1 MDDERAACERRVGTT
16 LRGKWTIDRLVG
28 IGGMAAVYAA
38 THKIGRRE
46 AIKILHPEVAR
57 SKDLRAR
64 FEREAQAVNRFQHPG
79 VVEIRDIDVTE
90 DGAPFLVMELLDG
103 ESLADRI
110 QRLGSIEPGEMLR
123 LMDELLDV
131 LGAAHGQGIIHRD
144 IKLDN
149 LFVEKT
155 GRLKV
160 LDFGIARMR
169 DGVKTAMRTRTGATL
184 GTVSYMAPE
193 QVRGIS
199 VDHRADLFAVGATM
213 FRVIAKRRIHEAR
226 TESELLVKMA
236 TMAAPPLA
244 SVAPETPHGLCLV
257 VDRALAFDRDRRYPD
272 ARTMQA
278 DVRALLHGAAPPHAS
293 ARLAAGDVPSAGAP
307 PLSPMLLSAAAS
319 ADAQAEP
326 PPRPAAPSGARWNE
340 MGSAPAIGSELGP
353 GNSGASSWEAA
364 TMAAP
369 GAPRGS
375 AMDAAQA
382 HGGHPGMAQA
392 APGAPNGPPSALHNT
407 GAGHAGA
414 HGAPPSWQGA
424 GAPHSAPVSLHNTG
438 SGLHNTG
445 PAYGAPAP
453 AHGASAPHSA
463 PAHGASAPHSAPAH
477 GASAPHGAPPHGAS
491 APHGAPAHGASA
503 PHSAPAHGASAPHGA
518 PVSLHNTG
526 SGLHNAGPAYGAL
539 APAHGASAPHG
550 APVSL
555 HNTGSGLHNAGPA
568 YGAPA
573 PRHSAGVPHGAPAS
587 LHNTGSGL
595 HNAGPAYGAPAPPH
609 GASAPYGEQP
619 AAAWAPR
626 HAQPRL
632 PPKLMIPL
640 ALGGVALMI
649 VSVLAIWMA
658 LRDEPQSDAVQHDLL
673 PAQSAS
679 ARPTQLSPSSESTDE
694 SRSNVNEPGSRSNVN
709 EPGSRSNV
717 NEPET
722 MRPDAPNAPA
732 TAPPAST
739 FIIDLT
745 KKKQRTRKSRQD

>member
-16 LRGKWTIDRLVG
+16 LRGKWTIDRLLG

-79 VVEIRDIDVTE
+79 VVEIRDMDVTE

-103 ESLADRI
+103 ESLADRL
-110 QRLGSIEPGEMLR
+110 QRLGNIEAGEMLR
-123 LMDELLDV
+123 FMDELLDV
-131 LGAAHGQGIIHRD
+131 LDAAHGQGIIHRD

-149 LFVEKT
+149 LFVERT

-293 ARLAAGDVPSAGAP
+293 ARLAAGDAPSAGAP
-307 PLSPMLLSAAAS
+307 QLSPMLLAAAAS
-319 ADAQAEP
+319 ADVQAEP

-340 MGSAPAIGSELGP
+340 RGSAPAVGSELGQ
-353 GNSGASSWEAA
+353 GNSGASSWDAA

-369 GAPRGS
+369 GAPGGS
-375 AMDAAQA
+375 GVDMAQA
-382 HGGHPGMAQA
+382 HG
-392 APGAPNGPPSALHNT
+392 S
-407 GAGHAGA
+407 HAGM
-414 HGAPPSWQGA
+414 HGAPASRQ
-424 GAPHSAPVSLHNTG
+424 
-438 SGLHNTG
+438 
-445 PAYGAPAP
+445 
-453 AHGASAPHSA
+453 GASAPHSA
-463 PAHGASAPHSAPAH
+463 PASLHNT
-477 GASAPHGAPPHGAS
+477 GAPYGAANSPHGAS
-491 APHGAPAHGASA
+491 APHGPPA
-503 PHSAPAHGASAPHGA
+503 
-518 PVSLHNTG
+518 SLHNTG
-526 SGLHNAGPAYGAL
+526 SSLHNAGSPYGAL

-550 APVSL
+550 APASL
-555 HNTGSGLHNAGPA
+555 HSTGASLHNAGSP

-573 PRHSAGVPHGAPAS
+573 SLHSAGSSPHNAGSPYGAPAQRHSAGGAHGAPAS
-587 LHNTGSGL
+587 LHNTGAS
-595 HNAGPAYGAPAPPH
+595 YGAPASLH
-609 GASAPYGEQP
+609 NTGASLHNTGASLHNTGASLHNTGASLHNTGASLHNTGASLHNTGASYGAPASAHSASVPYGEQP
-619 AAAWAPR
+619 ATGRAPR
-626 HAQPRL
+626 HAPPKL
-632 PPKLMIPL
+632 PPKLVIPL
-640 ALGGVALMI
+640 ALGGVVLVV
-649 VSVLAIWMA
+649 VSVLAVWMA
-658 LRDEPQSDAVQHDLL
+658 LRDGSQNDPVQHDLL

-679 ARPTQLSPSSESTDE
+679 AGPTQLSPSESTDE
-694 SRSNVNEPGSRSNVN
+694 P
-709 EPGSRSNV
+709 RSNV

-722 MRPDAPNAPA
+722 TRPEATSAPA
-732 TAPPAST
+732 SAPPAST

-745 KKKQRTRKSRQD
+745 EKKRRTRKSRQD

>member
-103 ESLADRI
+103 ESLADRL
-110 QRLGSIEPGEMLR
+110 QRLGNIEMGEMLR

-307 PLSPMLLSAAAS
+307 QLSPMLLAAAAS
-319 ADAQAEP
+319 SDAQAEP

-392 APGAPNGPPSALHNT
+392 VPGAPNGPPSALYNT

-414 HGAPPSWQGA
+414 HGAP
-424 GAPHSAPVSLHNTG
+424 HSAPVSLHSTG
-438 SGLHNTG
+438 SGLHNAG

-463 PAHGASAPHSAPAH
+463 PASLHNTGSGLHNVGPAY
-477 GASAPHGAPPHGAS
+477 GAP
-491 APHGAPAHGASA
+491 APAHGASA
-503 PHSAPAHGASAPHGA
+503 PHSAA
-518 PVSLHNTG
+518 VSLHNTG
-526 SGLHNAGPAYGAL
+526 SGLHNTGPAYGAL

-550 APVSL
+550 PPASL
-555 HNTGSGLHNAGPA
+555 HNTGSGLHNTGPA

-573 PRHSAGVPHGAPAS
+573 SRHSAGVPHGAPAS
-587 LHNTGSGL
+587 LHNTGSSL
-595 HNAGPAYGAPAPPH
+595 HNTGSAYGAPAPQH
-609 GASAPYGEQP
+609 SASAPYGEQP

-632 PPKLMIPL
+632 PPKLVIPL
-640 ALGGVALMI
+640 ALGGVALVI
-649 VSVLAIWMA
+649 VSVLAVWMA
-658 LRDEPQSDAVQHDLL
+658 LRDESQNDAVRHDLL

-679 ARPTQLSPSSESTDE
+679 AGPTQLSPSSESTDE
-694 SRSNVNEPGSRSNVN
+694 SRSNANEPGA
-709 EPGSRSNV
+709 RSNV

-732 TAPPAST
+732 SAPPAST

>member
-16 LRGKWTIDRLVG
+16 LRGKWTIDRLLG

-79 VVEIRDIDVTE
+79 VVEIRDMDVTE

-103 ESLADRI
+103 ESLADRL
-110 QRLGSIEPGEMLR
+110 QRLGNIEPGEMLR
-123 LMDELLDV
+123 FMDELLDV
-131 LGAAHGQGIIHRD
+131 LGAAHEQGIIHRD

-149 LFVEKT
+149 LFVERT

-236 TMAAPPLA
+236 TVAAPPLA
-244 SVAPETPHGLCLV
+244 SVAPETPQGLCLV

-272 ARTMQA
+272 ARTMQT

-307 PLSPMLLSAAAS
+307 QLSPMLLSAAAS
-319 ADAQAEP
+319 ADVQAEP

-340 MGSAPAIGSELGP
+340 VGSAPATGPELGP
-353 GNSGASSWEAA
+353 GNSGASSWDAA

-369 GAPRGS
+369 RAPGGS

-382 HGGHPGMAQA
+382 HGGHPGMAQVV
-392 APGAPNGPPSALHNT
+392 PGAPNGPPSALHHT

-414 HGAPPSWQGA
+414 HGAPPSRQGA
-424 GAPHSAPVSLHNTG
+424 SAPHGAPASLHSTGSGLHNTGPSYGAPASAHGASAPYGAPASLHSTGSGLHNTGPSYGAPASAHGASAPHGPPVSLHNTG

-445 PAYGAPAP
+445 PSYGAPA
-453 AHGASAPHSA
+453 
-463 PAHGASAPHSAPAH
+463 
-477 GASAPHGAPPHGAS
+477 
-491 APHGAPAHGASA
+491 
-503 PHSAPAHGASAPHGA
+503 
-518 PVSLHNTG
+518 SLHNTG
-526 SGLHNAGPAYGAL
+526 S
-539 APAHGASAPHG
+539 APHSASAP
-550 APVSL
+550 
-555 HNTGSGLHNAGPA
+555 
-568 YGAPA
+568 YGAPG
-573 PRHSAGVPHGAPAS
+573 PRQSAGAPHGAPAS

-595 HNAGPAYGAPAPPH
+595 HNTGPSYGAPASLHNTGSAPH
-609 GASAPYGEQP
+609 SASAPYGEQP

-626 HAQPRL
+626 HAQPKL
-632 PPKLMIPL
+632 PSKLVIPL
-640 ALGGVALMI
+640 ALGGVALVL
-649 VSVLAIWMA
+649 VSVIAVWLA
-658 LRDEPQSDAVQHDLL
+658 LRDGSQSDAVQHDLL

-679 ARPTQLSPSSESTDE
+679 AGPTQLSPSESTDE
-694 SRSNVNEPGSRSNVN
+694 SRSNVNEP
-709 EPGSRSNV
+709 
-717 NEPET
+717 ET
-722 MRPDAPNAPA
+722 TRPDAPRAPA
-732 TAPPAST
+732 SAPPAST

-745 KKKQRTRKSRQD
+745 DKKHIDLTDKKQRTRKSRQD

>member
-149 LFVEKT
+149 LFLEKT

-307 PLSPMLLSAAAS
+307 PLSPMLLAAAAS

-340 MGSAPAIGSELGP
+340 VGSAPAIGSELGP

-392 APGAPNGPPSALHNT
+392 VPGAPNGPPSALHNT

-414 HGAPPSWQGA
+414 HGPPPSWQGA
-424 GAPHSAPVSLHNTG
+424 GAPHSAPASLHNTG

-445 PAYGAPAP
+445 PAYGAPAS
-453 AHGASAPHSA
+453 AHGASAPHG
-463 PAHGASAPHSAPAH
+463 PPAPAH
-477 GASAPHGAPPHGAS
+477 GASAPHGPPAPAYGAS
-491 APHGAPAHGASA
+491 V
-503 PHSAPAHGASAPHGA
+503 PHGA

-550 APVSL
+550 PPVSL

-587 LHNTGSGL
+587 LHNTGSSL
-595 HNAGPAYGAPAPPH
+595 HTTGSSYGAPAPPH
-609 GASAPYGEQP
+609 SASAPYGEQP

-632 PPKLMIPL
+632 PPKLVIPL

-649 VSVLAIWMA
+649 VSVLAVWMA

-679 ARPTQLSPSSESTDE
+679 AGPTQLSPSSESTDE

-717 NEPET
+717 NEPAT
-722 MRPDAPNAPA
+722 MRPDATNAPA
-732 TAPPAST
+732 SAPPAST
-739 FIIDLT
+739 FIVDLT

>member
-103 ESLADRI
+103 ESLADRL
-110 QRLGSIEPGEMLR
+110 QRLGNIELGEMLR

-199 VDHRADLFAVGATM
+199 VDHRADLFAAGATM

-244 SVAPETPHGLCLV
+244 SVAPETPHALCLV

-307 PLSPMLLSAAAS
+307 PLSPMLLSASAS
-319 ADAQAEP
+319 ADAQAAP

-353 GNSGASSWEAA
+353 GNGVAPSWEAA

-392 APGAPNGPPSALHNT
+392 VPGAPNGPPSALHNT

-414 HGAPPSWQGA
+414 HGAPPSRQGA
-424 GAPHSAPVSLHNTG
+424 GAPHSAPASLHNTGSGLHSAGPAYGAPAPAHGAGAPHGPPASLHNTG

-445 PAYGAPAP
+445 PAYGAPA
-453 AHGASAPHSA
+453 S
-463 PAHGASAPHSAPAH
+463 
-477 GASAPHGAPPHGAS
+477 
-491 APHGAPAHGASA
+491 
-503 PHSAPAHGASAPHGA
+503 
-518 PVSLHNTG
+518 
-526 SGLHNAGPAYGAL
+526 
-539 APAHGASAPHG
+539 
-550 APVSL
+550 
-555 HNTGSGLHNAGPA
+555 
-568 YGAPA
+568 
-573 PRHSAGVPHGAPAS
+573 RHSAGVPHGVPHGAPAS
-587 LHNTGSGL
+587 LHNTGSSL
-595 HNAGPAYGAPAPPH
+595 HNTGSAYGVPAPPH
-609 GASAPYGEQP
+609 SASAPYGEQP

-632 PPKLMIPL
+632 PPKLVIPL
-640 ALGGVALMI
+640 ALGGMALMI
-649 VSVLAIWMA
+649 VSVLAVWMA
-658 LRDEPQSDAVQHDLL
+658 LRDEPQGDAVQHDLL

-709 EPGSRSNV
+709 EP
-717 NEPET
+717 ET

-732 TAPPAST
+732 SAPPAST

>member
-353 GNSGASSWEAA
+353 GSSGASSWEAA
-364 TMAAP
+364 TMAAH

-453 AHGASAPHSA
+453 AHGP
-463 PAHGASAPHSAPAH
+463 
-477 GASAPHGAPPHGAS
+477 S
-491 APHGAPAHGASA
+491 APHGAPAHGPSA
-503 PHSAPAHGASAPHGA
+503 PHSA

-539 APAHGASAPHG
+539 APAHGPSAPHG

-587 LHNTGSGL
+587 LHNTGSSL
-595 HNAGPAYGAPAPPH
+595 HATGSAYGAPAPPH

-632 PPKLMIPL
+632 PPKLVIPL

-649 VSVLAIWMA
+649 VSVLAVWMA

-679 ARPTQLSPSSESTDE
+679 AGPTQLSPSSESTDE
-694 SRSNVNEPGSRSNVN
+694 ARSNVNEPGSRSNVNEPGSRSNVN

-717 NEPET
+717 NEPAT
-722 MRPDAPNAPA
+722 RRPDAPNAPA
-732 TAPPAST
+732 SAPPAST

-745 KKKQRTRKSRQD
+745 KKKQLTRKSRQD